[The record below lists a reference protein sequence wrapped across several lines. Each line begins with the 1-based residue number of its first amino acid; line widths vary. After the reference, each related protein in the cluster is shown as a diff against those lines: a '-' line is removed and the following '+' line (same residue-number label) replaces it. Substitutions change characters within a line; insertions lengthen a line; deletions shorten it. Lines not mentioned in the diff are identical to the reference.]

1 MLTLAVNT
9 AFTRMEAALAEGDR
23 ILADASE
30 TLPRGQETALPGFV
44 ADLLASCGLG
54 FSDIRRLAVVTGPGS
69 FTGLRIGVA
78 YVRGIALVNDVPA
91 IGVSSI
97 EAAIPAGMAGVSL
110 GALMARRRP
119 PDQSWWV
126 QAVSEDAGIAPVQEA
141 GLEVLRAMLEGF
153 HAPVF
158 MDGAEALGPL
168 AGRLDLRPMRPSAIT
183 AALKAA
189 VLDPVRH
196 PPAPVYAREPDA
208 TLPAAKAVPG
218 EQA

>member
-9 AFTRMEAALAEGDR
+9 AFTRMEVALADGDR
-23 ILADASE
+23 IIADAGE
-30 TLPRGQETALPGFV
+30 TLPRGQETALPGLV
-44 ADLLASCGLG
+44 AGLLGSCGLA

-78 YVRGIALVNDVPA
+78 YVRAIALVNEVPA

-97 EAAIPAGMAGVSL
+97 EAAIPAGMQGVSL

-141 GLEVLRAMLEGF
+141 GLELLQAMLEGF

-158 MDGAEALGPL
+158 MEGAEALGPL
-168 AGRLDLRPMRPSAIT
+168 ADRLDLRPMRPSAIT

-189 VLDPVRH
+189 LFDPLAH

-208 TLPAAKAVPG
+208 TLPAAPPAAPG
-218 EQA
+218 TR